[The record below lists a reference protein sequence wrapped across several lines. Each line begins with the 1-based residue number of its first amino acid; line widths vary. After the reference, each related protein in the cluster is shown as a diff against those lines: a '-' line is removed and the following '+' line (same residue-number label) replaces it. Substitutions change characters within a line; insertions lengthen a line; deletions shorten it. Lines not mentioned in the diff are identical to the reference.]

1 MAISE
6 NQFGFMPRR
15 LTTEAIHLVR
25 RLVEQYRERKRDL
38 HIVFID
44 LEKAYD
50 KVPREVLWR
59 CLEVSGVPVAYI
71 RAIKDMYNG
80 AKTQVR
86 TVGGD
91 SEHFPVLTGLYQG
104 STLKP
109 IFVCFGDGCVD
120 AAYSRREVWRRNLES
135 KVFRLSR
142 SKKEYLECKFNDVR
156 QEDEGN
162 GEIDEDVSHRFGA
175 GWMKWKLASG
185 VLYDR
190 KVPPKLRGKF
200 YRVAVRPAML
210 YGAECWPVKNSHIQ
224 KLKVAEMRMLC
235 WMCGLNRGDRVRN
248 ETIREKVGVAS
259 VEDKMR
265 EVRLRW
271 FGHVMRRGMDAP
283 VRRYEKLGLD
293 GFRRDR
299 DRPKKYWRENQSA
312 GATEL
317 LLVVFYADDLSSGCT
332 LQRSGWTRN
341 IDMFSEWLSALPFS
355 GGGFNDALVAEGLAE
370 SLMVAFALDKGQL
383 ARTST
388 NSTGYLRP
396 PTNNMYQVLSSH
408 NGSQT
413 QQNADG
419 QRHCILV
426 AASKPYLLP
435 TPVNG
440 PVTQILKQRGIIEH
454 TSNVVLA
461 DAETVAKAFPRCS
474 VSLSVIC
481 PRKLPKLR
489 AIYNAGKRNSQTA
502 DPPVDTSKNPNFLV
516 LISEDFS
523 EACAAFSDT
532 EMESLASNQSL
543 VEMDMSSV
551 PPVSGP
557 TATSNPSV
565 MNQQPISAGSIP
577 AAVVNIEP
585 LMVTSVSG
593 SAPPRIPT
601 SQVAAVSQSGL
612 PISVFEEMVPDN
624 ENTKPTTPIVSV
636 MTQSLGPFTGA
647 AANIVILNGVTSAI
661 PAAPSVLISGQQGV
675 TSMTGFDPFGRT
687 SQIAQTP
694 VTVLT
699 SGQLGVTSM
708 SGFAPC
714 ARTDQ
719 INQNSIP
726 ESLTSMA
733 PSTSGNSNLCISQLL
748 SNIQGGTGAGNQ
760 TTPVMS
766 EGNLPRCQIMQS
778 GIGMHPNVPSEMGTG
793 MRSGIGTV
801 MPNPERT
808 QQGQPRILPLG
819 RNNSAE
825 AHMSGNSNPC
835 ISPMLSNNHRDIG
848 AGSQTAP
855 VMIENF
861 PRSQMMQSGRG
872 RHQNVPS
879 GMGTGILSGF
889 GTMMPTPRMTRQG
902 QSGILPLGRNNT
914 GEANMSLSHQQTSV
928 TFPSAQSSYVK
939 FWEGDLYVPRLSEPV
954 VRLQVYMRASAS
966 ESLAANWPPT
976 MLIEHVISEEHMNER
991 HAKYM
996 LQLLKFCHIYASVR
1010 PRTERTNLLV
1020 FLSMGPHA
1028 LFNQLQEGNQA
1039 KNGIDVKFLFMMDHL
1054 KLVVLLSGSSAVISL
1069 PSQRLILEVS
1079 DETTRLNGFLL
1090 PSENTV
1096 LRPTTPNQQMRAT
1109 PRPQLQQQQQQR
1121 AQPLLEQ
1128 LQQQQQAQLQDQ
1140 RPLLSQPSR
1149 LMLRQQLPVVTT
1161 TVDRAYMPVTESS
1174 QLVSQTRASPPV
1186 LPSLPEV
1193 ILIEDSDDEL

>member
-1 MAISE
+1 MHLTNSM
-6 NQFGFMPRR
+6 NTYYFPRGAR
-15 LTTEAIHLVR
+15 SFTEADSI
-25 RLVEQYRERKRDL
+25 EQ
-38 HIVFID
+38 
-44 LEKAYD
+44 
-50 KVPREVLWR
+50 
-59 CLEVSGVPVAYI
+59 
-71 RAIKDMYNG
+71 
-80 AKTQVR
+80 
-86 TVGGD
+86 
-91 SEHFPVLTGLYQG
+91 
-104 STLKP
+104 
-109 IFVCFGDGCVD
+109 
-120 AAYSRREVWRRNLES
+120 
-135 KVFRLSR
+135 
-142 SKKEYLECKFNDVR
+142 
-156 QEDEGN
+156 
-162 GEIDEDVSHRFGA
+162 
-175 GWMKWKLASG
+175 
-185 VLYDR
+185 
-190 KVPPKLRGKF
+190 
-200 YRVAVRPAML
+200 
-210 YGAECWPVKNSHIQ
+210 
-224 KLKVAEMRMLC
+224 
-235 WMCGLNRGDRVRN
+235 
-248 ETIREKVGVAS
+248 
-259 VEDKMR
+259 
-265 EVRLRW
+265 
-271 FGHVMRRGMDAP
+271 
-283 VRRYEKLGLD
+283 
-293 GFRRDR
+293 
-299 DRPKKYWRENQSA
+299 NQSA

-317 LLVVFYADDLSSGCT
+317 LLVVFYAHDLSSGCT

-370 SLMVAFALDKGQL
+370 ALMVF
-383 ARTST
+383 
-388 NSTGYLRP
+388 
-396 PTNNMYQVLSSH
+396 SSH

-502 DPPVDTSKNPNFLV
+502 DPPVDTSKNLNFLV

-551 PPVSGP
+551 PPVSRP

-577 AAVVNIEP
+577 AALEP

-593 SAPPRIPT
+593 PAPPRIPT

-733 PSTSGNSNLCISQLL
+733 PSTCGNSNLCISQLL

-766 EGNLPRCQIMQS
+766 EGNLPRYQIMQS

-793 MRSGIGTV
+793 MRSGIGTM

-835 ISPMLSNNHRDIG
+835 ISPLLSNNHRDIG

-879 GMGTGILSGF
+879 GMGTGILSGI

-928 TFPSAQSSYVK
+928 TFPLAQSSYVK
-939 FWEGDLYVPRLSEPV
+939 FWE
-954 VRLQVYMRASAS
+954 
-966 ESLAANWPPT
+966 
-976 MLIEHVISEEHMNER
+976 
-991 HAKYM
+991 
-996 LQLLKFCHIYASVR
+996 
-1010 PRTERTNLLV
+1010 
-1020 FLSMGPHA
+1020 
-1028 LFNQLQEGNQA
+1028 
-1039 KNGIDVKFLFMMDHL
+1039 VK
-1054 KLVVLLSGSSAVISL
+1054 K
-1069 PSQRLILEVS
+1069 
-1079 DETTRLNGFLL
+1079 
-1090 PSENTV
+1090 
-1096 LRPTTPNQQMRAT
+1096 
-1109 PRPQLQQQQQQR
+1109 
-1121 AQPLLEQ
+1121 PLLALTFQE
-1128 LQQQQQAQLQDQ
+1128 
-1140 RPLLSQPSR
+1140 
-1149 LMLRQQLPVVTT
+1149 
-1161 TVDRAYMPVTESS
+1161 TVIRTGKEPTA
-1174 QLVSQTRASPPV
+1174 
-1186 LPSLPEV
+1186 
-1193 ILIEDSDDEL
+1193 

>member
-1 MAISE
+1 MHLTNSMNTYYFSRGARR
-6 NQFGFMPRR
+6 GACAYCMPKDKKGAT
-15 LTTEAIHLVR
+15 LFLNETHQVLAVSVHDFAMGHPNPSLGPHNKSFTEADSI
-25 RLVEQYRERKRDL
+25 EQ
-38 HIVFID
+38 
-44 LEKAYD
+44 
-50 KVPREVLWR
+50 
-59 CLEVSGVPVAYI
+59 
-71 RAIKDMYNG
+71 
-80 AKTQVR
+80 
-86 TVGGD
+86 
-91 SEHFPVLTGLYQG
+91 
-104 STLKP
+104 
-109 IFVCFGDGCVD
+109 
-120 AAYSRREVWRRNLES
+120 
-135 KVFRLSR
+135 
-142 SKKEYLECKFNDVR
+142 
-156 QEDEGN
+156 
-162 GEIDEDVSHRFGA
+162 
-175 GWMKWKLASG
+175 
-185 VLYDR
+185 
-190 KVPPKLRGKF
+190 
-200 YRVAVRPAML
+200 
-210 YGAECWPVKNSHIQ
+210 
-224 KLKVAEMRMLC
+224 
-235 WMCGLNRGDRVRN
+235 
-248 ETIREKVGVAS
+248 
-259 VEDKMR
+259 
-265 EVRLRW
+265 
-271 FGHVMRRGMDAP
+271 
-283 VRRYEKLGLD
+283 
-293 GFRRDR
+293 
-299 DRPKKYWRENQSA
+299 NQSA
-312 GATEL
+312 GATEQ
-317 LLVVFYADDLSSGCT
+317 LLVVFYAHDLSSGCT

-370 SLMVAFALDKGQL
+370 ALMVF
-383 ARTST
+383 
-388 NSTGYLRP
+388 
-396 PTNNMYQVLSSH
+396 SSH

-435 TPVNG
+435 TA
-440 PVTQILKQRGIIEH
+440 VTQILKQRGIIEH

-543 VEMDMSSV
+543 VEMDTSSV

-577 AAVVNIEP
+577 AAMVNIEP

-593 SAPPRIPT
+593 PAPPRIPT

-714 ARTDQ
+714 ARTDP

-793 MRSGIGTV
+793 MRSGIGTM

-835 ISPMLSNNHRDIG
+835 ISPLLSNNHRDIG

-861 PRSQMMQSGRG
+861 PRSQMMQSRRG
-872 RHQNVPS
+872 RHQNVPR
-879 GMGTGILSGF
+879 GMGTGILSGI

-928 TFPSAQSSYVK
+928 TFPLAQSSYVK

-954 VRLQVYMRASAS
+954 VRLQGYMRASAS

-991 HAKYM
+991 
-996 LQLLKFCHIYASVR
+996 

-1028 LFNQLQEGNQA
+1028 LFNQLQEGNQ
-1039 KNGIDVKFLFMMDHL
+1039 
-1054 KLVVLLSGSSAVISL
+1054 SAVISL

-1109 PRPQLQQQQQQR
+1109 PRPQLQQQQR

-1128 LQQQQQAQLQDQ
+1128 LHNYRISDHCLHN
-1140 RPLLSQPSR
+1140 
-1149 LMLRQQLPVVTT
+1149 RQG
-1161 TVDRAYMPVTESS
+1161 
-1174 QLVSQTRASPPV
+1174 
-1186 LPSLPEV
+1186 
-1193 ILIEDSDDEL
+1193 

>member
-1 MAISE
+1 MHLTNSM
-6 NQFGFMPRR
+6 NTYYFPRGAR
-15 LTTEAIHLVR
+15 SFTEADSI
-25 RLVEQYRERKRDL
+25 EQ
-38 HIVFID
+38 
-44 LEKAYD
+44 
-50 KVPREVLWR
+50 
-59 CLEVSGVPVAYI
+59 
-71 RAIKDMYNG
+71 
-80 AKTQVR
+80 
-86 TVGGD
+86 
-91 SEHFPVLTGLYQG
+91 
-104 STLKP
+104 
-109 IFVCFGDGCVD
+109 
-120 AAYSRREVWRRNLES
+120 
-135 KVFRLSR
+135 
-142 SKKEYLECKFNDVR
+142 
-156 QEDEGN
+156 
-162 GEIDEDVSHRFGA
+162 
-175 GWMKWKLASG
+175 
-185 VLYDR
+185 
-190 KVPPKLRGKF
+190 
-200 YRVAVRPAML
+200 
-210 YGAECWPVKNSHIQ
+210 
-224 KLKVAEMRMLC
+224 
-235 WMCGLNRGDRVRN
+235 
-248 ETIREKVGVAS
+248 
-259 VEDKMR
+259 
-265 EVRLRW
+265 
-271 FGHVMRRGMDAP
+271 
-283 VRRYEKLGLD
+283 
-293 GFRRDR
+293 
-299 DRPKKYWRENQSA
+299 NQSA

-317 LLVVFYADDLSSGCT
+317 LLVVFYAHDLSSGCT

-355 GGGFNDALVAEGLAE
+355 GGGFNDASVAEGLAE
-370 SLMVAFALDKGQL
+370 ALMVF
-383 ARTST
+383 
-388 NSTGYLRP
+388 
-396 PTNNMYQVLSSH
+396 SSH

-426 AASKPYLLP
+426 AA
-435 TPVNG
+435 
-440 PVTQILKQRGIIEH
+440 I
-454 TSNVVLA
+454 
-461 DAETVAKAFPRCS
+461 AKAFPRCS

-543 VEMDMSSV
+543 VEMDMSLV

-577 AAVVNIEP
+577 AAMEP

-593 SAPPRIPT
+593 PAPPRIPT

-748 SNIQGGTGAGNQ
+748 SNIQGGTGAGNE

-778 GIGMHPNVPSEMGTG
+778 GIGMHPNVPCEMGSG
-793 MRSGIGTV
+793 MRSGIGTM

-819 RNNSAE
+819 RNNSAA

-835 ISPMLSNNHRDIG
+835 ISPMFCHNHRDIG

-879 GMGTGILSGF
+879 GMSTGILSGI

-928 TFPSAQSSYVK
+928 TFPSAQSIYVK

-954 VRLQVYMRASAS
+954 VRLQGYMRASAS

-991 HAKYM
+991 
-996 LQLLKFCHIYASVR
+996 VR

-1020 FLSMGPHA
+1020 FLSVGPYA
-1028 LFNQLQEGNQA
+1028 LFNQLQEGNQ
-1039 KNGIDVKFLFMMDHL
+1039 
-1054 KLVVLLSGSSAVISL
+1054 SAVISL

-1109 PRPQLQQQQQQR
+1109 PRPQLQQQQR
-1121 AQPLLEQ
+1121 AQQLLEQ
-1128 LQQQQQAQLQDQ
+1128 LHNYRISDHCLHN
-1140 RPLLSQPSR
+1140 
-1149 LMLRQQLPVVTT
+1149 RQG
-1161 TVDRAYMPVTESS
+1161 
-1174 QLVSQTRASPPV
+1174 
-1186 LPSLPEV
+1186 
-1193 ILIEDSDDEL
+1193 

>member
-1 MAISE
+1 MHLTNSM
-6 NQFGFMPRR
+6 NTYYFPRGAR
-15 LTTEAIHLVR
+15 SFTEADSI
-25 RLVEQYRERKRDL
+25 EQ
-38 HIVFID
+38 
-44 LEKAYD
+44 
-50 KVPREVLWR
+50 
-59 CLEVSGVPVAYI
+59 
-71 RAIKDMYNG
+71 
-80 AKTQVR
+80 
-86 TVGGD
+86 
-91 SEHFPVLTGLYQG
+91 
-104 STLKP
+104 
-109 IFVCFGDGCVD
+109 
-120 AAYSRREVWRRNLES
+120 
-135 KVFRLSR
+135 
-142 SKKEYLECKFNDVR
+142 
-156 QEDEGN
+156 
-162 GEIDEDVSHRFGA
+162 
-175 GWMKWKLASG
+175 
-185 VLYDR
+185 
-190 KVPPKLRGKF
+190 
-200 YRVAVRPAML
+200 
-210 YGAECWPVKNSHIQ
+210 
-224 KLKVAEMRMLC
+224 
-235 WMCGLNRGDRVRN
+235 
-248 ETIREKVGVAS
+248 
-259 VEDKMR
+259 
-265 EVRLRW
+265 
-271 FGHVMRRGMDAP
+271 
-283 VRRYEKLGLD
+283 
-293 GFRRDR
+293 
-299 DRPKKYWRENQSA
+299 NQSA

-317 LLVVFYADDLSSGCT
+317 LVVVFYAHDLSSGCT

-370 SLMVAFALDKGQL
+370 ALMVF
-383 ARTST
+383 
-388 NSTGYLRP
+388 
-396 PTNNMYQVLSSH
+396 SSH

-413 QQNADG
+413 RQNADG

-461 DAETVAKAFPRCS
+461 DAETVAKAFPRCA

-577 AAVVNIEP
+577 AAMEP

-593 SAPPRIPT
+593 PAPPRIPT

-766 EGNLPRCQIMQS
+766 EGNLPRCQIMQR

-793 MRSGIGTV
+793 MRSGIGIM

-808 QQGQPRILPLG
+808 QQRQPRILPLG

-879 GMGTGILSGF
+879 GMGTGILSGI

-902 QSGILPLGRNNT
+902 QSRILPLGRNNT

-954 VRLQVYMRASAS
+954 VRLQGYMRASAS
-966 ESLAANWPPT
+966 ESLAANWPPK

-991 HAKYM
+991 
-996 LQLLKFCHIYASVR
+996 VR

-1028 LFNQLQEGNQA
+1028 LFNQLQEGNQ
-1039 KNGIDVKFLFMMDHL
+1039 
-1054 KLVVLLSGSSAVISL
+1054 SAVISL

-1096 LRPTTPNQQMRAT
+1096 LRPTTPNQQM
-1109 PRPQLQQQQQQR
+1109 
-1121 AQPLLEQ
+1121 
-1128 LQQQQQAQLQDQ
+1128 
-1140 RPLLSQPSR
+1140 
-1149 LMLRQQLPVVTT
+1149 
-1161 TVDRAYMPVTESS
+1161 
-1174 QLVSQTRASPPV
+1174 
-1186 LPSLPEV
+1186 
-1193 ILIEDSDDEL
+1193 